1 MLSVQLGRAMIAD
14 MVAVFS
20 TIHSDETIASTP
32 EIQASIEAFRVRR
45 QTGLM
50 RLSYSPSDNLYL
62 FFNRGKAISSIVT
75 DSGETQPHFHDQWQ
89 EKIQTAG
96 DAYAKTIL
104 LSPLGLLLTGIS
116 LQMQDAQPEE
126 IASAGDVAAFFKS
139 KNRLVGSSLFQF
151 NWHSSAGLVFFPDD
165 REPPYSVYVSKETVL
180 DEVGVSRV
188 FHDWEDTGCKA
199 SVYFPDSSVDLW
211 QEYRLRR
218 LFAYICKP
226 MLERFEILTGR
237 VLMDSLVRLMMIFSS
252 EHDLDISISSRSL
265 INREVFFSSEL
276 AAHKYQLYLNEIFQ
290 HCSAVIGPR
299 LLASVLREILSELPE
314 VDRGL
319 LKTYSL
325 VPRGIIV

>member
-1 MLSVQLGRAMIAD
+1 MIID

-20 TIHSDETIASTP
+20 TIHSNETITSTP
-32 EIQASIEAFRVRR
+32 EIHASIEAFRVRR

-50 RLSYSPSDNLYL
+50 RLSYSPIDNLYL
-62 FFNRGKAISSIVT
+62 FFNRGKAISSIFT
-75 DSGETQPHFHDQWQ
+75 ASGETQLLRQDQWQ
-89 EKIQTAG
+89 DKIQTAG
-96 DAYAKTIL
+96 DAYAKTIS

-126 IASAGDVAAFFKS
+126 IASSGDVAAFFKS

-151 NWHSSAGLVFFPDD
+151 NWHSSAGLVFFPDN
-165 REPPYSVYVSKETVL
+165 RESPHSVYVSKEIVL
-180 DEVGVSRV
+180 DEIGVSRV
-188 FHDWEDTGCKA
+188 FHVWEDTDCKA

-218 LFAYICKP
+218 LFACICKP
-226 MLERFEILTGR
+226 VLERFELLTGR
-237 VLMDSLVRLMMIFSS
+237 ALMDSLIRLMMIFAS

-265 INREVFFSSEL
+265 VNREVFFSSEL
-276 AAHKYQLYLNEIFQ
+276 AAHKYQMYLNEIFQ

-314 VDRGL
+314 VERGL

-325 VPRGIIV
+325 VPRGIIL

>member
-1 MLSVQLGRAMIAD
+1 MIVD

-20 TIHSDETIASTP
+20 TLDSNETIASAP
-32 EIQASIEAFRVRR
+32 EIQASIEAFRLRR

-62 FFNRGKAISSIVT
+62 FFNRGKAISSMFT
-75 DSGETQPHFHDQWQ
+75 ASGETQSLRHDQWQ
-89 EKIQTAG
+89 DKIQTAG
-96 DAYAKTIL
+96 DAYAKTIP

-116 LQMQDAQPEE
+116 LQMQDAQSEE
-126 IASAGDVAAFFKS
+126 IASSGDVAAFFKS

-151 NWHSSAGLVFFPDD
+151 NWHSSSGLVFFPDD
-165 REPPYSVYVSKETVL
+165 RESPYSVYVSKEVVL
-180 DEVGVSRV
+180 DEIGVSRV
-188 FHDWEDTGCKA
+188 FHDWEDTNCSA
-199 SVYFPDSSVDLW
+199 SVYYPDSSVDLW

-226 MLERFEILTGR
+226 MLDRFELLTGR
-237 VLMDSLVRLMMIFSS
+237 ALMDSLIRLMMIFAS

-265 INREVFFSSEL
+265 VNQEVFFSSEL

-299 LLASVLREILSELPE
+299 LLASVLREILSGLPE

-325 VPRGIIV
+325 VCSGVIL